1 MGRLAAELERLTPLV
16 GLLLAPNPSPMTLTG
31 TNTYL
36 IGRAEVA
43 VIDPG
48 PDLPE
53 HVDEIIAA
61 LEALGRPAIS
71 LVTHH
76 HGDHLPAAE
85 RLRERL
91 GVPIG
96 GHADLPGVDRPL
108 AHDELVILAD
118 ARLRALHT
126 PGHTLDHVCYLL
138 EDESALFAGDLMA
151 GTGTVVVGSGRGE
164 LASYLAS
171 LDLVAEVAPAI
182 LYPGHGPIVDDPAA
196 RIAEYREHRLGRE
209 RQVFDALVD
218 GCTTVAEIV
227 ERLYA
232 DVPRHLH
239 AQAGRNVLAHLMKLE
254 DEGRVQTQAGGW
266 SFVSTGI

>member
-1 MGRLAAELERLTPLV
+1 MGADLERLSPLV
-16 GLLLAPNPSPMTLTG
+16 GRLLAPNPSPMTLTG

-36 IGRAEVA
+36 IGQAEVA

-48 PDLPE
+48 PDMPE
-53 HVDEIIAA
+53 HIDAIVTA

-76 HGDHLPAAE
+76 HGDHLPAAI

-91 GVPIG
+91 GVPVG
-96 GHADLPGVDRPL
+96 GHAELPDVDRAL
-108 AHDELVILAD
+108 VHDELVILAD

-126 PGHTLDHVCYLL
+126 PGHTADHVCFLL
-138 EDESALFAGDLMA
+138 EDEGALFAGDLMA
-151 GTGTVVVGSGRGE
+151 GTGTVVVGSERGE

-171 LDLVAEVAPAI
+171 LDLVAEVEPAV

-209 RQVFDALVD
+209 RQVIDALKS
-218 GCTTVAEIV
+218 GCTSIAEIV

-239 AQAGRNVLAHLMKLE
+239 AQAGRNVQAHLMKLE
-254 DEGRVQTQAGGW
+254 DEGRAQPRADGW
-266 SFVSTGI
+266 QLILAET